1 MNTIRTCL
9 LTLAASL
16 PLVASAAPAAD
27 VTAATGSEALSA
39 RWAERETHFRQLI
52 APLARD
58 LSHEQMAMD
67 LLRLEADAVARGT
80 RLNDS
85 RSEYYAELIR
95 YVASSE
101 FADRTEVLLL
111 PSVLVSGGMATRGL
125 ARRGDAALPPLQ
137 AAARMHMADAA
148 YRLGATLTLKTML
161 QERTLRDA
169 ASQAAAAEWL
179 GHALSDS
186 DPHVRMGAVDA
197 LAGSR
202 DSAVRQRLAELA
214 RADRYAVKDGAATR
228 YPVRN
233 RALAALAAAADR

>member
-1 MNTIRTCL
+1 MNPIRTCL
-9 LTLAASL
+9 LTLAAAL

-27 VTAATGSEALSA
+27 VKAAASAETLSA

-52 APLARD
+52 APLSRD

-95 YVASSE
+95 YVAASE
-101 FADRTEVLLL
+101 FADPTEVLLL

-125 ARRGDAALPPLQ
+125 ARRGDAALAPLQ
-137 AAARMHMADAA
+137 AAAQLQAANAA

-169 ASQAAAAEWL
+169 ASQALAQSWLAAAL
-179 GHALSDS
+179 NDS

-202 DSAVRQRLAELA
+202 DGAVRQRLADLA
-214 RADRYAVKDGAATR
+214 RADGYA
-228 YPVRN
+228 
-233 RALAALAAAADR
+233 